1 METKI
6 TACFDSVDE
15 ADRAVA
21 RLQSRIPHMRAE
33 IDAGKEAEAL
43 SPFSASV
50 YYPWRINMSANT
62 PGLDPQTMG
71 SRVLYTADR
80 MGLPLYHTGK
90 AEVVLTLDAS
100 ESERARA
107 MLLNLGGSRIRIL

>member
-6 TACFDSVDE
+6 KACFDSVDD
-15 ADRAVA
+15 ADLAVS
-21 RLQSRIPHMRAE
+21 RLQSRIPYMRAE
-33 IDAGKEAEAL
+33 IIEEDAHI
-43 SPFSASV
+43 PFSASV

-62 PGLDPQTMG
+62 PGLGPQEMG

-80 MGLPLYHTGK
+80 MGLPFGHKGK
-90 AEVVLTLDAS
+90 AEVLLTLDAS

-107 MLLNLGGSRIRIL
+107 ILLNLGGSRIRIL